1 MPENKSKKPKK
12 LKTEKSFHGDQLYM
26 SEKAKEDMRNRP
38 YKGTDLENRISDA
51 IMSRILD
58 REITPTEGG
67 KLDARTFSDMASRA
81 FNNDDGPRTLGKS
94 DTKKFAHGGEVRQG
108 DVRDNAK
115 RGKTY

>member
-12 LKTEKSFHGDQLYM
+12 LKTEKSFHGAQLYM
-26 SEKAKEDMRNRP
+26 SEKAKKDMRNRP
-38 YKGTDLENRISDA
+38 AGGTNLKNRISDA
-51 IMSRILD
+51 ISARMFD
-58 REITPTEGG
+58 GKITPTESGR
-67 KLDARTFSDMASRA
+67 LDAKTFSDMASRA
-81 FNNDDGPRTLGKS
+81 YNNDDN